1 MPTPAVLFGIAIAV
15 VLVLLAVVALA
26 THRGKSVLR
35 ERFGPEYERAVEEY
49 GGHKAAEK
57 ELRARERRLSK
68 LRVRPLNER
77 QRQHVMME
85 WLNIQS
91 KFVDNPAGA
100 ARSASALVKMVLQE
114 RGYPSEPFEQR
125 LADLSVNHARVV
137 QHYRAARALT
147 DDHPKGEVATEDLRQ
162 ALVHYRIILEE
173 LSEPSNTEAAR
184 FHEARAH

>member
-1 MPTPAVLFGIAIAV
+1 MTTPAMFFGIAIAV
-15 VLVLLAVVALA
+15 VLVLLAVVAFV
-26 THRGKSVLR
+26 TRRGKSDLR
-35 ERFGPEYERAVEEY
+35 ERFGPEYERAIEEY
-49 GGHKAAEK
+49 GGRKAAEK
-57 ELRARERRLSK
+57 EHRARERRITK

-100 ARSASALVKMVLQE
+100 ARAASALIKMVLQE

-125 LADLSVNHARVV
+125 LADLSVHHSRIV

-147 DDHPKGEVATEDLRQ
+147 DDHPAGEVATEDLRQ

-173 LSEPSNTEAAR
+173 LSEPAQQEAAR